1 MMIGSLGSIPFYV
14 SVDESVLMS
23 GLEWDTRARYSEH
36 TRHRHTDMLE
46 YVGQNPDQITFDI
59 KLSAFLGVNPSR
71 MLERFNTIIRQ
82 HEAVKFVLGTM
93 PIPGYWVMT
102 DLKRQFEYFHKDGT
116 LLSADLTVT
125 LQEYVERVTMPIIS
139 NRLTFTDRMAS
150 AIAVYPTPGPD
161 RKPTIPATAQPVR
174 VSPSPV
180 TRPRTPPKKNNTAAA
195 ASLGKTIGTVVGLGI
210 RAVNAVSNVVKK
222 YNVVEVLKNA
232 FSNRSYEATKA
243 APATPVVVRK
253 DSGVN
258 PNSSKHSRWINTIK

>member
-1 MMIGSLGSIPFYV
+1 MMIGSLGSIPFYA

-23 GLEWDTRARYSEH
+23 GLEWDTRARYAEH
-36 TRHRHTDMLE
+36 TRHRQTDMLE

-71 MLERFNTIIRQ
+71 MLERFNTIIKQ

-102 DLKRQFEYFHKDGT
+102 DLKRQLEYFHKDGT
-116 LLSADLTVT
+116 LLSVDLTVT

-174 VSPSPV
+174 VNPNPP
-180 TRPRTPPKKNNTAAA
+180 TNPRKPPNTTAAA
-195 ASLGKTIGTVVGLGI
+195 SPGKTIGTVVGLGI
-210 RAVNAVSNVVKK
+210 RAVRAVSDVVKK

-232 FSNRSYEATKA
+232 FSNRSYNATKA

-258 PNSSKHSRWINTIK
+258 PNSSSHSRWINTVK